1 MGAFAPIAKTCVVST
16 PLFSPHWFLTAHS
29 AREGVKNGGG
39 ERRNE
44 RKWKNR
50 IIIIFIHL
58 SSNNSTKI
66 LQPVVAVGS
75 QRRYL
80 AH

>member
-1 MGAFAPIAKTCVVST
+1 VGAFAAMAKTCVGST
-16 PLFSPHWFLTAHS
+16 PLFSPPLAHS

-39 ERRNE
+39 GRRNE

-75 QRRYL
+75 QRYYL